1 MLILRLFRGDLS
13 PKKIENGINIMAYYI
28 MRKLHNK
35 HYRYKSNRHKE
46 GIK

>member
-1 MLILRLFRGDLS
+1 MFVLRLFRDNLS
-13 PKKIENGINIMAYYI
+13 HKKIENGINIMAYYI

-35 HYRYKSNRHKE
+35 HYRYMSNRYKE